1 MNEDQIKTLGFMRQ
15 LAPALKKVEDE
26 VFTAWIALSE
36 SFVCKSKFG
45 NDYYKA
51 LALYTMH
58 LMFLDGA
65 MKGENES
72 LENYSRRVTSFSL
85 SGEFSTGYG
94 SVTQNTDG
102 RQITQT
108 PWGKMFDVLNKKKGG
123 GFGLISGIR
132 ARGCVR

>member
-1 MNEDQIKTLGFMRQ
+1 MNEDQVKALEFMRQ
-15 LAPALKKVEDE
+15 LAPALNKVDDD
-26 VFTAWIALSE
+26 VFTAWMLLAE
-36 SFVCKSKFG
+36 SFVCKNKFG

-108 PWGKMFDVLNKKKGG
+108 PWGKMFDILNKKKGG
-123 GFGLISGIR
+123 GFGLIAGIR
-132 ARGCVR
+132 KRGC

>member
-1 MNEDQIKTLGFMRQ
+1 MNEDQTKALEFMCQ
-15 LAPALKKVEDE
+15 LAPALKKVDPEI
-26 VFTAWIALSE
+26 FLAWMVLAE
-36 SFVCKSKFG
+36 SFVCKNKFG
-45 NDYYKA
+45 KDYYKA

-72 LENYSRRVTSFSL
+72 LGNYSRRVTSFSL

-94 SVTQNTDG
+94 YVTQNTDG

-132 ARGCVR
+132 TRGCLR

>member
-1 MNEDQIKTLGFMRQ
+1 
-15 LAPALKKVEDE
+15 
-26 VFTAWIALSE
+26 
-36 SFVCKSKFG
+36 
-45 NDYYKA
+45 
-51 LALYTMH
+51 
-58 LMFLDGA
+58 

-108 PWGKMFDVLNKKKGG
+108 PWCKMFDVLNKKKGG